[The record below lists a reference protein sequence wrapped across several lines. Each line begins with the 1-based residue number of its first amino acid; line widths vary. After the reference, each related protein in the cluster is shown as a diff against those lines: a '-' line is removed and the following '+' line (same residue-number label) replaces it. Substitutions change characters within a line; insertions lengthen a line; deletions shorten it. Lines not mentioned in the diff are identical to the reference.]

1 MAAQSFNIAG
11 KTPQE
16 LGQELTS
23 HIGKGEWVAN
33 EEYVSKLLDAGATL
47 EETDDKGNTPLLLTA
62 IHGLPKIAQ
71 LLVDKNANI
80 NAVNKR
86 GDNVLHMTLDKPGFE
101 QSYDDFLPIADMV
114 LAKNIDVN
122 AVNELKQS
130 PLSVAAKEHLY
141 KYTQTLVDRGANLDQ
156 VDWEGKTPLEQAR
169 TGSNGDA
176 TAKVIEEAIAV
187 RDARCK
193 LEAQQRAM
201 DELRQE
207 VSAIVGIVGKGS
219 GQQHAAPAT
228 AKFKARKI
236 ESL

>member
-1 MAAQSFNIAG
+1 MVAEAFNIAG
-11 KTPQE
+11 KTPKE
-16 LGQELTS
+16 LGEELTS

-33 EEYVSKLLDAGATL
+33 EKYVAMLLDAGALL

-62 IHGLPKIAQ
+62 LHGLPKIAQ
-71 LLVDKNANI
+71 LLVDKNANV

-122 AVNELKQS
+122 VVNELKQS
-130 PLSVAAKEHLY
+130 PLSVAAKENLY
-141 KYTQTLVDRGANLDQ
+141 KYTQTLVDKGANLDQ

-176 TAKVIEEAIAV
+176 TAKVIEQALAV
-187 RDARCK
+187 RDVRCK
-193 LEAQQRAM
+193 REAQQRAM
-201 DELRQE
+201 DELREE

-219 GQQHAAPAT
+219 GQQHVAPAT
-228 AKFKARKI
+228 ARFKARKI
-236 ESL
+236 ESI